1 MTDSENIQVP
11 ASVIDDATIGRLVR
25 AFYAK
30 VRTDPDMGPIFE
42 AAIGNDWD
50 HHLERMTDFWSSVM
64 LTSGRYSGNP
74 MIKHVR
80 QKAIRPA
87 HFVRWLALFEETA
100 NALFTPD
107 CAVQFAAKAHN
118 IARGLQ
124 MGMFFM
130 QDAHKAQRSA

>member
-1 MTDSENIQVP
+1 MTDPETVP

-30 VRTDPDMGPIFE
+30 VRKDPELGPIFE
-42 AAIGNDWD
+42 AAIGDDWD

-80 QKAIRPA
+80 QKTIQPD

-100 NALFTPD
+100 NELFTAD
-107 CAVQFAAKAHN
+107 CAAQFAARAHN

-124 MGMFFM
+124 MGMFFL
-130 QDAHKAQRSA
+130 QDKTQRMA

>member
-1 MTDSENIQVP
+1 MTDSENAQTR
-11 ASVIDDATIGRLVR
+11 ASVIDDPAIGRLVR
-25 AFYAK
+25 AFYAR
-30 VRTDPDMGPIFE
+30 VRKDPDLGPIFE
-42 AAIGNDWD
+42 AAIGDDWD

-107 CAVQFAAKAHN
+107 CAARFAAKAHD

-124 MGMFFM
+124 MGMFFL
-130 QDAHKAQRSA
+130 QDAGKAQRSA